1 MLRNLG
7 RLGVTVGV
15 LTAHKTKAAA
25 MSTIFTFIDFLA
37 KEHTMDDTATT
48 TSDNNAR
55 ERLAQSLK
63 HMVDEADHL
72 LAKAERTGSEQ
83 FLAAREKFE
92 TQLNHAKDEL
102 RRLEVSALENAKR
115 AAHATDHAVH
125 EHPYAAM
132 GIAAG
137 AGLLIGML
145 ITRR

>member
-1 MLRNLG
+1 
-7 RLGVTVGV
+7 
-15 LTAHKTKAAA
+15 
-25 MSTIFTFIDFLA
+25 
-37 KEHTMDDTATT
+37 MDATT
-48 TSDNNAR
+48 TTNTSDTNAR

-92 TQLNHAKDEL
+92 TQLRHAKDEL
-102 RRLEVSALENAKR
+102 SRLEASALDNAKR
-115 AAHATDHAVH
+115 AAAATDHAVRD
-125 EHPYAAM
+125 HPYAAM

-145 ITRR
+145 ISRR

>member
-1 MLRNLG
+1 
-7 RLGVTVGV
+7 
-15 LTAHKTKAAA
+15 
-25 MSTIFTFIDFLA
+25 
-37 KEHTMDDTATT
+37 MDTT
-48 TSDNNAR
+48 TTTPTSDLHAR

-83 FLAAREKFE
+83 FMAAREKFE
-92 TQLNHAKDEL
+92 TQLMHAKDEL
-102 RRLEVSALENAKR
+102 RRLELSAIDNAKR

-132 GIAAG
+132 GISAG

>member
-1 MLRNLG
+1 
-7 RLGVTVGV
+7 
-15 LTAHKTKAAA
+15 
-25 MSTIFTFIDFLA
+25 
-37 KEHTMDDTATT
+37 MDTT
-48 TSDNNAR
+48 TTPTTPSDMHAR

-83 FLAAREKFE
+83 FMAAREKFE
-92 TQLNHAKDEL
+92 TQLLHAKEEL
-102 RRLEVSALENAKR
+102 RRLEHSTRENAKR
-115 AAHATDHAVH
+115 AARATDHAVH
-125 EHPYAAM
+125 EYPYAAM

>member
-1 MLRNLG
+1 
-7 RLGVTVGV
+7 
-15 LTAHKTKAAA
+15 
-25 MSTIFTFIDFLA
+25 
-37 KEHTMDDTATT
+37 MDTT
-48 TSDNNAR
+48 TTTTTPSDLHAR

-83 FLAAREKFE
+83 FMAAREKFE
-92 TQLNHAKDEL
+92 TQLLHAKEEL
-102 RRLEVSALENAKR
+102 RRLELSTLENAKR
-115 AAHATDHAVH
+115 AARATDHAVH
-125 EHPYAAM
+125 EYPYAAM

>member
-1 MLRNLG
+1 ME
-7 RLGVTVGV
+7 
-15 LTAHKTKAAA
+15 
-25 MSTIFTFIDFLA
+25 S
-37 KEHTMDDTATT
+37 TATET
-48 TSDNNAR
+48 HAR

-83 FLAAREKFE
+83 FVAAREKFE
-92 TQLNHAKDEL
+92 AQLRQAKEEL
-102 RRLEVSALENAKR
+102 RHLEVTALENARR
-115 AAHATDHAVH
+115 AARATDHAVH

-132 GIAAG
+132 GLAAG

>member
-1 MLRNLG
+1 
-7 RLGVTVGV
+7 
-15 LTAHKTKAAA
+15 
-25 MSTIFTFIDFLA
+25 
-37 KEHTMDDTATT
+37 MDTTT
-48 TSDNNAR
+48 TSTTPSDMHAR

-83 FLAAREKFE
+83 FMAAREKFE
-92 TQLNHAKDEL
+92 TQLLHAKEEL
-102 RRLEVSALENAKR
+102 RRLELSTLENAKR
-115 AAHATDHAVH
+115 AARATDHAVH
-125 EHPYAAM
+125 EYPYAAM

>member
-1 MLRNLG
+1 
-7 RLGVTVGV
+7 
-15 LTAHKTKAAA
+15 
-25 MSTIFTFIDFLA
+25 
-37 KEHTMDDTATT
+37 MDTT
-48 TSDNNAR
+48 TTTTTPSDVHAR

-83 FLAAREKFE
+83 FMAAREKFE
-92 TQLNHAKDEL
+92 TQLLHAKDEL
-102 RRLEVSALENAKR
+102 RRLELSTLENAKR
-115 AAHATDHAVH
+115 AARATDQAVH
-125 EHPYAAM
+125 EYPYAAM